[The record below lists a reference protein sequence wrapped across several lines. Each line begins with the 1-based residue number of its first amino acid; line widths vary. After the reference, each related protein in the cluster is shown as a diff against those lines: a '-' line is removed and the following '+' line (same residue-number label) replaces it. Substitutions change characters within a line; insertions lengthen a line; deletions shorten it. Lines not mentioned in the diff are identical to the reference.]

1 MKEINNIRN
10 LKNCSWYWVDKIIIQ
25 KYVPQ
30 IGTMGFT
37 VYSFLASLADR
48 NQSCFPSQKYI
59 AKRIGCSRSTVNKSI
74 KALVKYGL
82 IKKGTKSRYHCIYS
96 LTKVRC
102 KVEETQMSHTGNS
115 DVSQRNTNDNKR
127 IRNIDNI
134 DKNGKWFPKNKA
146 LKEFQ
151 PRTRE
156 ELLAVD
162 LAVALDDY
170 QGLPLYISLAKKYPE
185 AFLRNILG
193 QVRGIPQEKIKKSRG
208 ALFNHLVQK
217 NKQNHQLH
225 EDAN

>member
-1 MKEINNIRN
+1 MEEVNNIRD
-10 LKNCSWYWVDKIIIQ
+10 LKDCSWYWVDKIIIQ

-30 IGTMGFT
+30 IGTMGFAI
-37 VYSFLASLADR
+37 YSFLASLANR

-74 KALVKYGL
+74 KVLVKCGL
-82 IKKGTKSRYHCIYS
+82 IKKERKNRYHCTYS
-96 LTKVRC
+96 LIKVRC
-102 KVEETQMSHTGNS
+102 RVEETQMSHTGKS

-127 IRNIDNI
+127 IRNINNI
-134 DKNGKWFPKNKA
+134 DKSGKWFPKIKA
-146 LKEFQ
+146 LKEFK

-162 LAVALDDY
+162 LAEALDDY

-193 QVRGIPQEKIKKSRG
+193 QVRGIPLEKIKKSRG

-217 NKQNHQLH
+217 NKQNYLLH
-225 EDAN
+225 

>member
-1 MKEINNIRN
+1 MKEANHIRDF
-10 LKNCSWYWVDKIIIQ
+10 KNGNWYWVDKIIVQ

-37 VYSFLASLADR
+37 VYSFLASLADS

-59 AKRIGCSRSTVNKSI
+59 AERINCSRSTINKSI
-74 KALVKYGL
+74 KVLVKYGL
-82 IKKGTKSRYHCIYS
+82 IKKERKNRYHCIYS
-96 LTKVRC
+96 LIKVRC

-127 IRNIDNI
+127 IRNNNNI
-134 DKNGKWFPKNKA
+134 DKSGKWFPKIRA
-146 LKEFQ
+146 FKEFQ

-170 QGLPLYISLAKKYPE
+170 RGLPLYISFAKKYPE
-185 AFLRNILG
+185 AFLQNILG

-217 NKQNHQLH
+217 NKQNPLLH
-225 EDAN
+225 